1 MNRIV
6 SVLLVA
12 ALAVG
17 SAAVTAVA
25 GTGFPNVKG
34 KAETYSLNNAVG
46 KNGIT
51 FHSVMPVE
59 EIHGT
64 ADAVTGRFKL
74 DPTNLEATTGEFAVE
89 VTSMKTAIA
98 TRDEHMY
105 SSTWLDAE
113 KYPTIS
119 AIFKSLTN
127 VKATLQDG
135 RYVATAK
142 AVGTFTMHGVTKP
155 LSADVVITWIPSSAE
170 TAKRA
175 PGNLAMI
182 TANFTVALADF
193 GVKGKGDV
201 IGTKVGKTID
211 VKTSFFAN
219 VQ

>member
-1 MNRIV
+1 MRRMLN
-6 SVLLVA
+6 VLLVA
-12 ALAVG
+12 LI
-17 SAAVTAVA
+17 AATAAFA
-25 GTGFPNVKG
+25 GTGFPSVKG
-34 KAETYSLNNAVG
+34 KSETYSLNNAVG

-64 ADAVTGRFKL
+64 ADEVTGRFQL
-74 DPTNLEATTGEFAVE
+74 DPTNLEMTKGEFTVQ

-98 TRDEHMY
+98 KRDVHMY

-127 VKATLQDG
+127 VKATMQDG

-155 LSADVVITWIPSSAE
+155 LNADVVITWVPASAE
-170 TAKRA
+170 SAKRA
-175 PGNLAMI
+175 PGNLALI

-193 GVKGKGDV
+193 AVQGKGDV

-211 VKTSFFAN
+211 VKTNFFAN

>member
-1 MNRIV
+1 MLN
-6 SVLLVA
+6 VLLVA
-12 ALAVG
+12 LI
-17 SAAVTAVA
+17 AATAAFA
-25 GTGFPNVKG
+25 GTGFSSVKG
-34 KAETYSLNNAVG
+34 KSETYSLNNAVG

-64 ADAVTGRFKL
+64 ADEVTGRFQL
-74 DPTNLEATTGEFAVE
+74 DPTNLEMTKGEFTVQ

-98 TRDEHMY
+98 KRDEHMY

-127 VKATLQDG
+127 VKATMQDG

-155 LSADVVITWIPSSAE
+155 LTADVVITWVPASAE
-170 TAKRA
+170 SAKRA
-175 PGNLAMI
+175 PGNLALI

-193 GVKGKGDV
+193 GVQGKGDV

-211 VKTSFFAN
+211 VKTNFFAN

>member
-1 MNRIV
+1 MNRIAH
-6 SVLLVA
+6 VLILSS
-12 ALAVG
+12 LAV
-17 SAAVTAVA
+17 VTAIA

-34 KAETYSLNNAVG
+34 KAESYSLNNAVG
-46 KNGIT
+46 KNSIT

-64 ADAVTGRFKL
+64 ADDVTGRFQL
-74 DPTNLEATTGEFAVE
+74 DPTNLEMTKGEFTVQ
-89 VTSMKTAIA
+89 VLSMKTAIA
-98 TRDEHMY
+98 KRDEHMY

-113 KYPTIS
+113 KFPTIS

-155 LSADVVITWIPSSAE
+155 LTADVVITWIPASAE

-175 PGNLAMI
+175 SGNLAMI

-211 VKTSFFAN
+211 IKTSFFAN
-219 VQ
+219 VD

>member
-1 MNRIV
+1 MRRMLN
-6 SVLLVA
+6 VLLVA
-12 ALAVG
+12 LI
-17 SAAVTAVA
+17 AATAAFA
-25 GTGFPNVKG
+25 GTGFSSVKG
-34 KAETYSLNNAVG
+34 KSETYSLNNAVG

-64 ADAVTGRFKL
+64 ADEVTGRFQL
-74 DPTNLEATTGEFAVE
+74 DPTNLEMTKGEFTVQ

-98 TRDEHMY
+98 KRDEHMY

-127 VKATLQDG
+127 VKATMQDG

-155 LSADVVITWIPSSAE
+155 LTADVVITWVPASAE
-170 TAKRA
+170 SAKRA
-175 PGNLAMI
+175 PGNLALI

-193 GVKGKGDV
+193 GVQGKGDV

-211 VKTSFFAN
+211 VKTNFFAN

>member
-1 MNRIV
+1 MNRIAH
-6 SVLLVA
+6 VLILSS
-12 ALAVG
+12 L
-17 SAAVTAVA
+17 AAVTAIA

-34 KAETYSLNNAVG
+34 KAESYSLNNTVG
-46 KNGIT
+46 KNSIT

-64 ADAVTGRFKL
+64 ADDVTGRFQL
-74 DPTNLEATTGEFAVE
+74 DPTNLEMTKGEFTVQ
-89 VTSMKTAIA
+89 VLSMKTAIA
-98 TRDEHMY
+98 KRDEHMY

-113 KYPTIS
+113 KFPTIS

-155 LSADVVITWIPSSAE
+155 LTADVVITWIPASAE

-175 PGNLAMI
+175 SGNLAMI

-211 VKTSFFAN
+211 IKTSFFAN
-219 VQ
+219 VD

>member
-1 MNRIV
+1 MNGIAH
-6 SVLLVA
+6 VLILSS
-12 ALAVG
+12 L
-17 SAAVTAVA
+17 AAVTAIA

-34 KAETYSLNNAVG
+34 KAESYSLNNTVG
-46 KNGIT
+46 KNSIT

-64 ADAVTGRFKL
+64 ADDVTGRFQL
-74 DPTNLEATTGEFAVE
+74 DPTNLEMTKGEFTVQ
-89 VTSMKTAIA
+89 VLSMKTAIA
-98 TRDEHMY
+98 KRDEHMY

-113 KYPTIS
+113 KFPTIS

-155 LSADVVITWIPSSAE
+155 LTADVVITWIPASAE

-175 PGNLAMI
+175 SGNLAMI

-211 VKTSFFAN
+211 IKTSFFAN
-219 VQ
+219 VD